1 MLLLSMFAQV
11 TKLPQCSPTAPGP
24 SGRDLR
30 HVNSDAAVGVESER
44 NGKQPK
50 LLEILESI

>member
-1 MLLLSMFAQV
+1 MVIIKKSV
-11 TKLPQCSPTAPGP
+11 S
-24 SGRDLR
+24 

>member
-1 MLLLSMFAQV
+1 MLLLSVFAQV